1 MKLWRHYFVLITFL
15 LVGTGLSARV
25 LYLGVTE
32 RDFLQQEGDERS
44 VHKEVIPGRRGM
56 IYDRNGEPLA
66 VSTPVF
72 AVTTNPKLAK
82 FSDLELKQI
91 ADALGYSKQAVQ
103 KKIEANRDKGFI
115 YLKRR
120 LSWVKSNALKELKI
134 SHLKLQPEYQRYYP
148 AGEIAAHVVGITNI
162 DGSGIEGLESNFE
175 ASLRGHPGA
184 KTVLRDRKKN
194 SIRDLDYL
202 SSPKYGD
209 DLSLTIDLRLQ
220 FIAYR
225 ELKSA
230 VNSHQAASG
239 SLIML
244 DAKTG
249 EVLAMVNQPSFNPN
263 SRSRLQNNMRNR
275 AVVDVYEPGSTIK
288 PFTALAALESGRY
301 TPETMIDT
309 SPGYFW
315 IGKKLIEDP
324 VNRQSLSLGQ
334 SIQKSSQVA
343 FAKVALDLEQEAVF
357 DVLARAGL
365 GNYVGVELPGEAY
378 GKLSSSQLR
387 YRVER
392 ASLAYGYGLNVSLI
406 QLAQAYLTLAS
417 HGRRLPVSIVKND
430 AVRDVLKSSPRVF
443 DEQITKDVLAMM
455 EMVTAKEGTASNA
468 AVAGYRVAG
477 KTGTARMIGANGY
490 DDERHIAWFAG
501 VAPVSDPKVV
511 MIIVINEAKA
521 GRSGGGKVA
530 APVFARVAERSLR
543 VLGVSPDKVN
553 RELARTG
560 EKTNA
565 IPVGFGGADDA

>member
-1 MKLWRHYFVLITFL
+1 
-15 LVGTGLSARV
+15 
-25 LYLGVTE
+25 
-32 RDFLQQEGDERS
+32 
-44 VHKEVIPGRRGM
+44 
-56 IYDRNGEPLA
+56 
-66 VSTPVF
+66 
-72 AVTTNPKLAK
+72 VTTNPRLAK
-82 FSDLELKQI
+82 FKELELQQI
-91 ADALGYSKQAVQ
+91 ADALGLSKEAVR
-103 KKIEANRDKGFI
+103 KKVEDNKDKGFL

-120 LSWVKSNALKELKI
+120 LSWVKSNALKQLDI
-134 SHLKLQPEYQRYYP
+134 SHLTLEPEYRRYYP
-148 AGEIAAHVVGITNI
+148 AGEIASHVVGITDV
-162 DGSGIEGLESNFE
+162 DGKGIEGLESNFE
-175 ASLRGHPGA
+175 TSLRGHSGA

-202 SSPKYGD
+202 SSPRYGE
-209 DLSLTIDLRLQ
+209 DLNLTIDLRLQ

-249 EVLAMVNQPSFNPN
+249 EILAMVNQPSFNPN
-263 SRSRLQNNMRNR
+263 SGDKQQNTMRNR
-275 AVVDVYEPGSTIK
+275 AVVDAYEPGSTIK

-309 SPGYFW
+309 APGYFKV
-315 IGKKLIEDP
+315 GNKLIEDP
-324 VNRQSLSLGQ
+324 INRKSLSLGQ

-343 FAKVALDLEQEAVF
+343 FAKLALDLEQDAVF

-378 GKLSSSQLR
+378 GKLSSAQLK
-387 YRVER
+387 YPVVR
-392 ASLAYGYGLNVSLI
+392 ATLAYGYGLSVSPI

-417 HGRRLPVSIVKND
+417 HGMRLPISIVKS
-430 AVRDVLKSSPRVF
+430 DVPNTGERVF
-443 DEQITKDVLAMM
+443 EAQATKDVLTMM
-455 EMVTAKEGTASNA
+455 ELVTAREGTAANA
-468 AVAGYRVAG
+468 AVSGYRVAG

-543 VLGVSPDKVN
+543 LLGVGPDKVDVD
-553 RELARTG
+553 LARAPT
-560 EKTNA
+560 EVA
-565 IPVGFGGADDA
+565 APIGFGERG

>member
-1 MKLWRHYFVLITFL
+1 
-15 LVGTGLSARV
+15 V

-32 RDFLQQEGDERS
+32 REFLQQEGDERS
-44 VHKEVIPGRRGM
+44 VHKEVIPGMRGM

-72 AVTTNPKLAK
+72 AVTTNPRLAK
-82 FSDLELKQI
+82 FKELELQQI
-91 ADALGYSKQAVQ
+91 ADALGLSKEAVR
-103 KKIEANRDKGFI
+103 KKVEDNKDKGFL

-120 LSWVKSNALKELKI
+120 LSWVKSNALKQLDI
-134 SHLKLQPEYQRYYP
+134 SHLTLEPEYQRYYP
-148 AGEIAAHVVGITNI
+148 AGEIASHVVGITDV
-162 DGSGIEGLESNFE
+162 DGKGIEGLESNFE
-175 ASLRGHPGA
+175 TSLRGHSGA

-202 SSPKYGD
+202 SSPRYGE
-209 DLSLTIDLRLQ
+209 DLNLTIDLRLQ

-249 EVLAMVNQPSFNPN
+249 EILAMVNQPSFNPN
-263 SRSRLQNNMRNR
+263 SGDKQQNTMRNR
-275 AVVDVYEPGSTIK
+275 AVVDAYEPGSTIK

-309 SPGYFW
+309 APGYFKV
-315 IGKKLIEDP
+315 GNKLIEDP
-324 VNRQSLSLGQ
+324 INRKSLSLGQ

-343 FAKVALDLEQEAVF
+343 FAKLALDLEQDAVF
-357 DVLARAGL
+357 DVLARAGF

-378 GKLSSSQLR
+378 GKLSSAQLK
-387 YRVER
+387 YPVVR
-392 ASLAYGYGLNVSLI
+392 ATLAYGYGLSVSPI

-417 HGRRLPVSIVKND
+417 HGMRLPISIVKS
-430 AVRDVLKSSPRVF
+430 DVPNTGERVF
-443 DEQITKDVLAMM
+443 EAQATKDVLTMM
-455 EMVTAKEGTASNA
+455 ELVTAREGTAANA
-468 AVAGYRVAG
+468 AVSGYRVAG

-543 VLGVSPDKVN
+543 LLGVSPDKVDVD
-553 RELARTG
+553 LARAPT
-560 EKTNA
+560 EA
-565 IPVGFGGADDA
+565 AAPIGFGERG

>member
-1 MKLWRHYFVLITFL
+1 M
-15 LVGTGLSARV
+15 
-25 LYLGVTE
+25 
-32 RDFLQQEGDERS
+32 
-44 VHKEVIPGRRGM
+44 
-56 IYDRNGEPLA
+56 
-66 VSTPVF
+66 
-72 AVTTNPKLAK
+72 
-82 FSDLELKQI
+82 
-91 ADALGYSKQAVQ
+91 
-103 KKIEANRDKGFI
+103 
-115 YLKRR
+115 
-120 LSWVKSNALKELKI
+120 
-134 SHLKLQPEYQRYYP
+134 
-148 AGEIAAHVVGITNI
+148 VGITDV
-162 DGSGIEGLESNFE
+162 DGKGIEGLESNFE
-175 ASLRGHPGA
+175 TSLRGHSGA

-202 SSPKYGD
+202 SSPRYGE
-209 DLSLTIDLRLQ
+209 DLNLTIDLRLQ

-249 EVLAMVNQPSFNPN
+249 EILAMVNQPSFNPN
-263 SRSRLQNNMRNR
+263 SGNKQQNTMRNR
-275 AVVDVYEPGSTIK
+275 AVVDAYEPGSTIK

-309 SPGYFW
+309 APGYFKV
-315 IGKKLIEDP
+315 GNKLIEDP
-324 VNRQSLSLGQ
+324 INRKILSLGQ

-343 FAKVALDLEQEAVF
+343 FAKLALDLEQDAVF
-357 DVLARAGL
+357 DVLARAGF

-378 GKLSSSQLR
+378 GKLSSAQLK
-387 YRVER
+387 YPVVR
-392 ASLAYGYGLNVSLI
+392 ATLAYGYGLSVSPI

-417 HGRRLPVSIVKND
+417 HGVRLPISIVKS
-430 AVRDVLKSSPRVF
+430 DVPDTGERVF
-443 DEQITKDVLAMM
+443 EAQATKDVLTMM
-455 EMVTAKEGTASNA
+455 ELVTAREGTAANA
-468 AVAGYRVAG
+468 AVSGYRVAG

-543 VLGVSPDKVN
+543 LLGVSPEKVDVD
-553 RELARTG
+553 LARAPT
-560 EKTNA
+560 EA
-565 IPVGFGGADDA
+565 AAPIGFGERG

>member
-1 MKLWRHYFVLITFL
+1 MKPWRHYLVLCAFL
-15 LVGTGLSARV
+15 LVGVGLSVRV

-32 RDFLQQEGDERS
+32 REFLQQEGDERS
-44 VHKEVIPGRRGM
+44 VHKEVIPGMRGM

-72 AVTTNPKLAK
+72 AVTTNPRLAK
-82 FSDLELKQI
+82 FKELELQQI
-91 ADALGYSKQAVQ
+91 ADALGLSKEAVR
-103 KKIEANRDKGFI
+103 KKVEDNKDKGFL

-120 LSWVKSNALKELKI
+120 LSWVKSNALKQLDI
-134 SHLKLQPEYQRYYP
+134 SHLTLEPEYQRYYP
-148 AGEIAAHVVGITNI
+148 AGEIASHVVGITDV
-162 DGSGIEGLESNFE
+162 DGKGIEGLESNFE
-175 ASLRGHPGA
+175 TSLRGHSGA

-202 SSPKYGD
+202 SSPRYGE
-209 DLSLTIDLRLQ
+209 DLNLTIDLRLQ

-249 EVLAMVNQPSFNPN
+249 EILAMVNQPSFNPN
-263 SRSRLQNNMRNR
+263 SGNKQQNTMRNR
-275 AVVDVYEPGSTIK
+275 AVVDAYEPGSTIK

-309 SPGYFW
+309 APGYFKV
-315 IGKKLIEDP
+315 GNKLIEDP
-324 VNRQSLSLGQ
+324 INRKSLSLGQ

-343 FAKVALDLEQEAVF
+343 FAKLALDLEQDAVF
-357 DVLARAGL
+357 DVLARAGF

-378 GKLSSSQLR
+378 GKLSSAQLK
-387 YRVER
+387 YPVVR
-392 ASLAYGYGLNVSLI
+392 ATMAYGYGLSVSPI

-417 HGRRLPVSIVKND
+417 HGVRLPISIVKS
-430 AVRDVLKSSPRVF
+430 DVPDTGERVF
-443 DEQITKDVLAMM
+443 EAQATKDVLTMM
-455 EMVTAKEGTASNA
+455 ELVTAREGTAAIA

-543 VLGVSPDKVN
+543 LLGVSPDRVDVD
-553 RELARTG
+553 LARAST
-560 EKTNA
+560 EA
-565 IPVGFGGADDA
+565 VAPIGFGGRG

>member
-1 MKLWRHYFVLITFL
+1 MKPWRHYLVLCAFL
-15 LVGTGLSARV
+15 LVGVGLSVRV

-32 RDFLQQEGDERS
+32 REFLQQEGDERS
-44 VHKEVIPGRRGM
+44 VHKEVIPGMRGM

-72 AVTTNPKLAK
+72 AVTTNPRLAK
-82 FSDLELKQI
+82 FKELELQQI
-91 ADALGYSKQAVQ
+91 ADALGLSKEAVR
-103 KKIEANRDKGFI
+103 KKVEDNKDKGFL

-120 LSWVKSNALKELKI
+120 LSWVKSNALKQLDI
-134 SHLKLQPEYQRYYP
+134 SHLTLEPEYQRYYP
-148 AGEIAAHVVGITNI
+148 AGEIASHVVGITDV
-162 DGSGIEGLESNFE
+162 DGKGIEGLESNFE
-175 ASLRGHPGA
+175 TSLRGHSGA

-202 SSPKYGD
+202 SSPRYGE
-209 DLSLTIDLRLQ
+209 DLNLTIDLRLQ

-249 EVLAMVNQPSFNPN
+249 EILAMVNQPSFNPN
-263 SRSRLQNNMRNR
+263 SGDKQQNTMRNR
-275 AVVDVYEPGSTIK
+275 AVVDAYEPGSTIK

-309 SPGYFW
+309 APGYFKV
-315 IGKKLIEDP
+315 GNKLIEDP
-324 VNRQSLSLGQ
+324 INRKSLSLGQ

-343 FAKVALDLEQEAVF
+343 FAKLALDLEQDAVF
-357 DVLARAGL
+357 DVLARAGF

-378 GKLSSSQLR
+378 GKLSSAQLK
-387 YRVER
+387 YPVVR
-392 ASLAYGYGLNVSLI
+392 ATLAYGYGLSVSPI

-417 HGRRLPVSIVKND
+417 HGMRLPISIVKS
-430 AVRDVLKSSPRVF
+430 DVPNTGERVF
-443 DEQITKDVLAMM
+443 EAQATKDVLTMM
-455 EMVTAKEGTASNA
+455 ELVTAREGTAANA
-468 AVAGYRVAG
+468 AVSGYRVAG

-530 APVFARVAERSLR
+530 APVFARVAERTLR
-543 VLGVSPDKVN
+543 LLGVGPDKVDVD
-553 RELARTG
+553 LARAPT
-560 EKTNA
+560 EA
-565 IPVGFGGADDA
+565 AAPIGFGERG

>member
-1 MKLWRHYFVLITFL
+1 
-15 LVGTGLSARV
+15 V

-32 RDFLQQEGDERS
+32 REFLQQEGDERS
-44 VHKEVIPGRRGM
+44 VHKEVIPGMRGM

-72 AVTTNPKLAK
+72 AVTTNPRLAK
-82 FSDLELKQI
+82 FKELELQQI
-91 ADALGYSKQAVQ
+91 ADALGLSKEAVR
-103 KKIEANRDKGFI
+103 KKVEDNKDKGFL

-120 LSWVKSNALKELKI
+120 LSWVKSNALKQLDI
-134 SHLKLQPEYQRYYP
+134 SHLTLEPEYQRYYP
-148 AGEIAAHVVGITNI
+148 AGEIASHVVGITDV
-162 DGSGIEGLESNFE
+162 DGKGIEGLESNFE
-175 ASLRGHPGA
+175 TSLRGHSGA

-202 SSPKYGD
+202 SSPRYGE
-209 DLSLTIDLRLQ
+209 DLNLTIDLRLQ

-249 EVLAMVNQPSFNPN
+249 EILAMVNQPSFNPN
-263 SRSRLQNNMRNR
+263 SGNKQQNTMRNR
-275 AVVDVYEPGSTIK
+275 AVVDAYEPGSTIK

-309 SPGYFW
+309 APGYFKV
-315 IGKKLIEDP
+315 GNKLIEDP
-324 VNRQSLSLGQ
+324 INRKSLSLGQ

-343 FAKVALDLEQEAVF
+343 FAKLALDLEQDAVF
-357 DVLARAGL
+357 DVLARAGF

-378 GKLSSSQLR
+378 GKLSSAQLK
-387 YRVER
+387 YPVVR
-392 ASLAYGYGLNVSLI
+392 ATLAYGYGLSVSPI

-417 HGRRLPVSIVKND
+417 HGVRLPISIVKS
-430 AVRDVLKSSPRVF
+430 DVPDTGERVF
-443 DEQITKDVLAMM
+443 EAQATKDVLTMM
-455 EMVTAKEGTASNA
+455 ELVTAREGTAANA

-543 VLGVSPDKVN
+543 LLGVSPDRVDVD
-553 RELARTG
+553 LARAST
-560 EKTNA
+560 EA
-565 IPVGFGGADDA
+565 VAPIGFGGRG

>member
-1 MKLWRHYFVLITFL
+1 MKPWRHYLVLCAFL
-15 LVGTGLSARV
+15 LVGVGLSVRV

-32 RDFLQQEGDERS
+32 REFLQQEGDERS
-44 VHKEVIPGRRGM
+44 VHKEVIPGMRGM

-72 AVTTNPKLAK
+72 AVTTNPRLAK
-82 FSDLELKQI
+82 FKELELQQI
-91 ADALGYSKQAVQ
+91 ADALGLSKEAVR
-103 KKIEANRDKGFI
+103 KKVEDNKDKGFL

-120 LSWVKSNALKELKI
+120 LSWVKSNALKQLDI
-134 SHLKLQPEYQRYYP
+134 SHLTLEPEYQRYYP
-148 AGEIAAHVVGITNI
+148 AGEIASHVVGITDV
-162 DGSGIEGLESNFE
+162 DGKGIEGLESNFE
-175 ASLRGHPGA
+175 TSLRGHSGA

-202 SSPKYGD
+202 SSPRYGE
-209 DLSLTIDLRLQ
+209 DLNLTIDLRLQ

-249 EVLAMVNQPSFNPN
+249 EILAMVNQPSFNPN
-263 SRSRLQNNMRNR
+263 SGNKQQNTMRNR
-275 AVVDVYEPGSTIK
+275 AVVDAYEPGSTIK

-309 SPGYFW
+309 APGYFKV
-315 IGKKLIEDP
+315 GNKLIEDP
-324 VNRQSLSLGQ
+324 INRKSLSLGQ

-343 FAKVALDLEQEAVF
+343 FAKLALDLEQDAVF
-357 DVLARAGL
+357 DVLARAGF

-378 GKLSSSQLR
+378 GKLSSAQLK
-387 YRVER
+387 YPVVR
-392 ASLAYGYGLNVSLI
+392 ATLAYGYGLSVSPI

-417 HGRRLPVSIVKND
+417 HGVRLPISIVKS
-430 AVRDVLKSSPRVF
+430 DVPDTGERVF
-443 DEQITKDVLAMM
+443 EAQATKDVLTMM
-455 EMVTAKEGTASNA
+455 ELVTAREGTAANA

-543 VLGVSPDKVN
+543 LLGVSPDRVDVD
-553 RELARTG
+553 LARAST
-560 EKTNA
+560 EA
-565 IPVGFGGADDA
+565 VAPIGFGGRG

>member
-1 MKLWRHYFVLITFL
+1 MKAWRHYVVLVAFL
-15 LVGTGLSARV
+15 LAGVGLSVRV

-44 VHKEVIPGRRGM
+44 VHEEVIPGMRGM

-72 AVTTNPKLAK
+72 AVSTNPKLAK
-82 FSDLELKQI
+82 FKDSELQQI
-91 ADALGYSKQAVQ
+91 ADALGYTKDAVR
-103 KKIEANRDKGFI
+103 KRVENNREKGFL

-134 SHLKLQPEYQRYYP
+134 SHLKLEPEYQRYYP
-148 AGEIAAHVVGITNI
+148 AGEIAAHIVGITDI

-175 ASLRGHPGA
+175 ASLRGHSGA

-202 SSPKYGD
+202 SSPKYGQ
-209 DLSLTIDLRLQ
+209 DLNLTIDLRLQ

-263 SRSRLQNNMRNR
+263 SRGRLQNKMRNR

-288 PFTALAALESGRY
+288 PFTALAALETGRY
-301 TPETMIDT
+301 TPETIIDT
-309 SPGYFW
+309 APGYFW
-315 IGKKLIEDP
+315 IGNKLIEDP
-324 VNRQSLSLGQ
+324 INRKNLSLGQ

-343 FAKVALDLEQEAVF
+343 FAKLALDLEQDAVF
-357 DVLARAGL
+357 DVLVRAGL
-365 GNYVGVELPGEAY
+365 GTYVGVELPGEAY
-378 GKLSSSQLR
+378 GKLSSAQLR
-387 YRVER
+387 YPVER
-392 ASLAYGYGLNVSLI
+392 ATLAYGYGLNVSPI

-417 HGRRLPVSIVKND
+417 HGLRLPVTIVKS
-430 AVRDVLKSSPRVF
+430 AAAKVGERVF
-443 DEQITKDVLAMM
+443 EEQATKDVLAMM
-455 EMVTAKEGTASNA
+455 ETVTAPEGTAYQA

-543 VLGVSPDKVN
+543 LLGVSPDKVASA
-553 RELARTG
+553 LSGTAVSSAKVSVVPT
-560 EKTNA
+560 
-565 IPVGFGGADDA
+565 GFGGRG

>member
-1 MKLWRHYFVLITFL
+1 MKAWRHYVVLVAFL
-15 LVGTGLSARV
+15 LLGVGLSVRV

-44 VHKEVIPGRRGM
+44 VHEEVIPGMRGM

-72 AVTTNPKLAK
+72 AVSTNPRLAK
-82 FSDLELKQI
+82 FKDSELQQI
-91 ADALGYSKQAVQ
+91 ADALGYTKDAVR
-103 KKIEANRDKGFI
+103 KRVENNREKGFL

-120 LSWVKSNALKELKI
+120 LSWAKSNALKELKI
-134 SHLKLQPEYQRYYP
+134 SHLKLEPEYQRYYP
-148 AGEIAAHVVGITNI
+148 AGEIAAHIVGITDI

-175 ASLRGHPGA
+175 ASLRGHSGA

-202 SSPKYGD
+202 SSPKYGE
-209 DLSLTIDLRLQ
+209 DLNLTIDLRLQ

-263 SRSRLQNNMRNR
+263 SRGRLQNKMRNR

-288 PFTALAALESGRY
+288 PFTALAALETGRY

-309 SPGYFW
+309 APGYFW
-315 IGKKLIEDP
+315 IGNKLIEDP
-324 VNRQSLSLGQ
+324 INRKSLSLGQ

-343 FAKVALDLEQEAVF
+343 FAKLALDLEQDAVF
-357 DVLARAGL
+357 DVLVRAGL
-365 GNYVGVELPGEAY
+365 GTYVGVELPGEAY
-378 GKLSSSQLR
+378 GKLSSAQLR
-387 YRVER
+387 YPVER
-392 ASLAYGYGLNVSLI
+392 ATLAYGYGLNVSPI

-417 HGRRLPVSIVKND
+417 HGLRLPVSIVKS
-430 AVRDVLKSSPRVF
+430 AAAKVGERVF
-443 DEQITKDVLAMM
+443 EEQATKDVLAMM
-455 EMVTAKEGTASNA
+455 ETVTAPEGTAYQA
-468 AVAGYRVAG
+468 AVTGYRVAG

-543 VLGVSPDKVN
+543 LLGVSPDKVAST
-553 RELARTG
+553 LSGTAVSSAKVSVVPT
-560 EKTNA
+560 
-565 IPVGFGGADDA
+565 GFGGRG

>member
-1 MKLWRHYFVLITFL
+1 M
-15 LVGTGLSARV
+15 
-25 LYLGVTE
+25 
-32 RDFLQQEGDERS
+32 
-44 VHKEVIPGRRGM
+44 
-56 IYDRNGEPLA
+56 
-66 VSTPVF
+66 
-72 AVTTNPKLAK
+72 
-82 FSDLELKQI
+82 
-91 ADALGYSKQAVQ
+91 
-103 KKIEANRDKGFI
+103 
-115 YLKRR
+115 
-120 LSWVKSNALKELKI
+120 
-134 SHLKLQPEYQRYYP
+134 
-148 AGEIAAHVVGITNI
+148 
-162 DGSGIEGLESNFE
+162 
-175 ASLRGHPGA
+175 
-184 KTVLRDRKKN
+184 RDRKKN

-392 ASLAYGYGLNVSLI
+392 ASLAYGYGLNVSPI

-455 EMVTAKEGTASNA
+455 EMVTAKEGTAANA

-477 KTGTARMIGANGY
+477 KTGTARMSGANGY

>member
-1 MKLWRHYFVLITFL
+1 
-15 LVGTGLSARV
+15 V

-32 RDFLQQEGDERS
+32 REFLQQEGDERS
-44 VHKEVIPGRRGM
+44 VHKEVIPGMRGM

-72 AVTTNPKLAK
+72 AVTTNPRLAK
-82 FSDLELKQI
+82 FKELELQQI
-91 ADALGYSKQAVQ
+91 ADALGLSKEAVR
-103 KKIEANRDKGFI
+103 KKVEDNKDKGFL

-120 LSWVKSNALKELKI
+120 LSWVKSNALKQLDI
-134 SHLKLQPEYQRYYP
+134 SHLTLEPEYRRYYP
-148 AGEIAAHVVGITNI
+148 AGEIASHVVGITDV
-162 DGSGIEGLESNFE
+162 DGKGIEGLESNFE
-175 ASLRGHPGA
+175 TSLRGHSGA

-202 SSPKYGD
+202 SSPRYGE
-209 DLSLTIDLRLQ
+209 DLNLTIDLRLQ

-249 EVLAMVNQPSFNPN
+249 EILAMVNQPSFNPN
-263 SRSRLQNNMRNR
+263 SGDKQQNTMRNR
-275 AVVDVYEPGSTIK
+275 AVVDAYEPGSTIK

-309 SPGYFW
+309 APGYFKV
-315 IGKKLIEDP
+315 GNKLIEDP
-324 VNRQSLSLGQ
+324 INRKSLSLGQ

-343 FAKVALDLEQEAVF
+343 FAKLALDLEQDAVF

-378 GKLSSSQLR
+378 GKLSSAQLK
-387 YRVER
+387 YPVVR
-392 ASLAYGYGLNVSLI
+392 ATLAYGYGLSVSPI

-417 HGRRLPVSIVKND
+417 HGMRLPISIVKS
-430 AVRDVLKSSPRVF
+430 DVPNTGERVF
-443 DEQITKDVLAMM
+443 EAQATKDVLTMM
-455 EMVTAKEGTASNA
+455 ELVTAREGTAANA
-468 AVAGYRVAG
+468 AVSGYRVAG

-543 VLGVSPDKVN
+543 LLGVGPDKVDVD
-553 RELARTG
+553 LARAPT
-560 EKTNA
+560 EVA
-565 IPVGFGGADDA
+565 APIGFGERG

>member
-1 MKLWRHYFVLITFL
+1 MKPWRHYLVLCAFL
-15 LVGTGLSARV
+15 LVGVGLSARV

-32 RDFLQQEGDERS
+32 REFLQQEGDERS
-44 VHKEVIPGRRGM
+44 VHKEVIPGMRGM

-72 AVTTNPKLAK
+72 AVTTNPRLAK
-82 FSDLELKQI
+82 FKELELQQI
-91 ADALGYSKQAVQ
+91 ADALGLSKEAVR
-103 KKIEANRDKGFI
+103 KKVEDNKDKGFL

-120 LSWVKSNALKELKI
+120 LSWVKSNALKQLDI
-134 SHLKLQPEYQRYYP
+134 SHLTLEPEYQRYYP
-148 AGEIAAHVVGITNI
+148 AGEIASHVVGITDV
-162 DGSGIEGLESNFE
+162 DGKGIEGLESNFE
-175 ASLRGHPGA
+175 TSLRGHSGA

-202 SSPKYGD
+202 SSPRYGE
-209 DLSLTIDLRLQ
+209 DLNLTIDLRLQ

-249 EVLAMVNQPSFNPN
+249 EILAMVNQPSFNPN
-263 SRSRLQNNMRNR
+263 SGDKQQNTMRNR
-275 AVVDVYEPGSTIK
+275 AVVDAYEPGSTIK

-309 SPGYFW
+309 APGYFKV
-315 IGKKLIEDP
+315 GNKLIEDP
-324 VNRQSLSLGQ
+324 INRKSLSLGQ

-343 FAKVALDLEQEAVF
+343 FAKLALDLEQDAVF
-357 DVLARAGL
+357 DVLARAGF

-378 GKLSSSQLR
+378 GKLSSAQLK
-387 YRVER
+387 YPVVR
-392 ASLAYGYGLNVSLI
+392 ATLAYGYGLSVSPI

-417 HGRRLPVSIVKND
+417 HGMRLPISIVKS
-430 AVRDVLKSSPRVF
+430 DVPNTGERVF
-443 DEQITKDVLAMM
+443 EAQATKDVLTMM
-455 EMVTAKEGTASNA
+455 ELVTAREGTAANA
-468 AVAGYRVAG
+468 AVSGYRVAG

-543 VLGVSPDKVN
+543 LLGVSPEKVDVD
-553 RELARTG
+553 LARAPT
-560 EKTNA
+560 EA
-565 IPVGFGGADDA
+565 AAPIGFGERG

>member
-1 MKLWRHYFVLITFL
+1 MKPWRHYLVLCAFL
-15 LVGTGLSARV
+15 LVGVGLSVRV

-32 RDFLQQEGDERS
+32 REFLQQEGDERS
-44 VHKEVIPGRRGM
+44 VHKEVIPGMRGM

-72 AVTTNPKLAK
+72 AVTTNPRLAK
-82 FSDLELKQI
+82 FKELELQQI
-91 ADALGYSKQAVQ
+91 ADALGLSKEAVR
-103 KKIEANRDKGFI
+103 KKVEDNKDKGFL

-120 LSWVKSNALKELKI
+120 LSWVKSNALKQLDI
-134 SHLKLQPEYQRYYP
+134 SHLTLEPEYRRYYP
-148 AGEIAAHVVGITNI
+148 AGEIASHVVGITDV
-162 DGSGIEGLESNFE
+162 DGKGIEGLESNFE
-175 ASLRGHPGA
+175 TSLRGHSGA

-202 SSPKYGD
+202 SSPRYGE
-209 DLSLTIDLRLQ
+209 DLNLTIDLRLQ

-249 EVLAMVNQPSFNPN
+249 EILAMVNQPSFNPN
-263 SRSRLQNNMRNR
+263 SGDKQQNTMRNR
-275 AVVDVYEPGSTIK
+275 AVVDAYEPGSTIK

-309 SPGYFW
+309 APGYFKV
-315 IGKKLIEDP
+315 GNKLIEDP
-324 VNRQSLSLGQ
+324 INRKSLSLGQ

-343 FAKVALDLEQEAVF
+343 FAKLALDLEQDAVF

-378 GKLSSSQLR
+378 GKLSSAQLK
-387 YRVER
+387 YPVVR
-392 ASLAYGYGLNVSLI
+392 ATLAYGYGLSVSPI

-417 HGRRLPVSIVKND
+417 HGMRLPISIVKS
-430 AVRDVLKSSPRVF
+430 DVPNTGERVF
-443 DEQITKDVLAMM
+443 EAQATKDVLTMM
-455 EMVTAKEGTASNA
+455 ELVTAREGTAANA
-468 AVAGYRVAG
+468 AVSGYRVAG

-543 VLGVSPDKVN
+543 LLGVGPDKVDVD
-553 RELARTG
+553 LARAPT
-560 EKTNA
+560 EVA
-565 IPVGFGGADDA
+565 ASIGFGERG

>member
-1 MKLWRHYFVLITFL
+1 MLCAFL
-15 LVGTGLSARV
+15 LVGVGLSVRV

-32 RDFLQQEGDERS
+32 REFLQQEGDERS
-44 VHKEVIPGRRGM
+44 VHKEVIPGMRGM

-72 AVTTNPKLAK
+72 AVTTNPRLAK
-82 FSDLELKQI
+82 FKELELQQI
-91 ADALGYSKQAVQ
+91 ADALGLSKEAVR
-103 KKIEANRDKGFI
+103 KKVEDNKDKGFL

-120 LSWVKSNALKELKI
+120 LSWVKSNALKQLDI
-134 SHLKLQPEYQRYYP
+134 SHLTLEPEYQRYYP
-148 AGEIAAHVVGITNI
+148 AGEIASHVVGITDV
-162 DGSGIEGLESNFE
+162 DGKGIEGLESNFE
-175 ASLRGHPGA
+175 TSLRGHSGA

-202 SSPKYGD
+202 SSPRYGE
-209 DLSLTIDLRLQ
+209 DLNLTIDLRLQ

-249 EVLAMVNQPSFNPN
+249 EILAMVNQPSFNPN
-263 SRSRLQNNMRNR
+263 SGDKQQNTMRNR
-275 AVVDVYEPGSTIK
+275 AVVDAYEPGSTIK

-309 SPGYFW
+309 APGYFKV
-315 IGKKLIEDP
+315 GNKLIEDP
-324 VNRQSLSLGQ
+324 INRKSLSLGQ

-343 FAKVALDLEQEAVF
+343 FAKLALDLEQDAVF
-357 DVLARAGL
+357 DVLARAGF

-378 GKLSSSQLR
+378 GKLSSAQLK
-387 YRVER
+387 YPVVR
-392 ASLAYGYGLNVSLI
+392 ATLAYGYGLSVSPI

-417 HGRRLPVSIVKND
+417 HGMRLPISIVKS
-430 AVRDVLKSSPRVF
+430 DVPNTGERVF
-443 DEQITKDVLAMM
+443 EAQATKDVLTMM
-455 EMVTAKEGTASNA
+455 ELVTAREGTAANA
-468 AVAGYRVAG
+468 AVSGYRVAG

-543 VLGVSPDKVN
+543 LLGVSPEKVDVD
-553 RELARTG
+553 LARAPT
-560 EKTNA
+560 EA
-565 IPVGFGGADDA
+565 AAPIGFGERG

>member
-1 MKLWRHYFVLITFL
+1 MKPWRHYLVLCAFL
-15 LVGTGLSARV
+15 LVGVGLSVRV

-32 RDFLQQEGDERS
+32 REFLQQEGDERS
-44 VHKEVIPGRRGM
+44 VHKEVIPGMRGM

-72 AVTTNPKLAK
+72 AVTTNPRLAK
-82 FSDLELKQI
+82 FKELELQQI
-91 ADALGYSKQAVQ
+91 ADALGLSKEAVR
-103 KKIEANRDKGFI
+103 KKVEDNKDKGFL

-120 LSWVKSNALKELKI
+120 LSWVKSNALKQLDI
-134 SHLKLQPEYQRYYP
+134 SHLTLEPEYQRYYP
-148 AGEIAAHVVGITNI
+148 AGEIASHVVGITDV
-162 DGSGIEGLESNFE
+162 DGKGIEGLESNFE
-175 ASLRGHPGA
+175 TSLRGHSGA

-202 SSPKYGD
+202 SSPRYGE
-209 DLSLTIDLRLQ
+209 DLNLTIDLRLQ

-249 EVLAMVNQPSFNPN
+249 EILAMVNQPSFNPN
-263 SRSRLQNNMRNR
+263 SGDKQQNTMRNR
-275 AVVDVYEPGSTIK
+275 AVVDAYEPGSTIK

-309 SPGYFW
+309 APGYFKV
-315 IGKKLIEDP
+315 GNKLIEDP
-324 VNRQSLSLGQ
+324 INRKSLSLGQ

-343 FAKVALDLEQEAVF
+343 FAKLALDLEQDAVF

-378 GKLSSSQLR
+378 GKLSSAQLK
-387 YRVER
+387 YPVVR
-392 ASLAYGYGLNVSLI
+392 ATLAYGYGLSVSPI

-417 HGRRLPVSIVKND
+417 HGMRLPISIVKS
-430 AVRDVLKSSPRVF
+430 DVPNTGERVF
-443 DEQITKDVLAMM
+443 EAQATKDVLTMM
-455 EMVTAKEGTASNA
+455 ELVTAREGTAANA
-468 AVAGYRVAG
+468 AVSGYRVAG

-543 VLGVSPDKVN
+543 LLGVGPDKVDVD
-553 RELARTG
+553 LARAPT
-560 EKTNA
+560 EVA
-565 IPVGFGGADDA
+565 APIGFGERG

>member
-1 MKLWRHYFVLITFL
+1 MKPWRHYLVLCAFL
-15 LVGTGLSARV
+15 LVGVGLSVRV

-32 RDFLQQEGDERS
+32 REFLQQEGDERS
-44 VHKEVIPGRRGM
+44 VHKEVIPGMRGM

-72 AVTTNPKLAK
+72 AVTTNPRLAK
-82 FSDLELKQI
+82 FKELELQQI
-91 ADALGYSKQAVQ
+91 ADALGLSKEAVR
-103 KKIEANRDKGFI
+103 KKVEDNKDKGFL

-120 LSWVKSNALKELKI
+120 LSWVKSNALKQLDI
-134 SHLKLQPEYQRYYP
+134 SHLTLEPEYRRYYP
-148 AGEIAAHVVGITNI
+148 AGEIASHVVGITDV
-162 DGSGIEGLESNFE
+162 DGKGIEGLESNFE
-175 ASLRGHPGA
+175 TSLRGHSGA

-202 SSPKYGD
+202 SSPRYGE
-209 DLSLTIDLRLQ
+209 DLNLTIDLRLQ

-249 EVLAMVNQPSFNPN
+249 EILAMVNQPSFNPN
-263 SRSRLQNNMRNR
+263 SGDKQQNTMRNR
-275 AVVDVYEPGSTIK
+275 AVVDAYEPGSTIK

-309 SPGYFW
+309 APGYFKV
-315 IGKKLIEDP
+315 GNKLIEDP
-324 VNRQSLSLGQ
+324 INRKSLSLGQ

-343 FAKVALDLEQEAVF
+343 FAKLALDLEQDAVF

-378 GKLSSSQLR
+378 GKLSSAQLK
-387 YRVER
+387 YPVVR
-392 ASLAYGYGLNVSLI
+392 ATLAYGYGLSVSPI

-417 HGRRLPVSIVKND
+417 HGMRLPISIVKS
-430 AVRDVLKSSPRVF
+430 DVPNTGERVF
-443 DEQITKDVLAMM
+443 EAQATKDVLTMM
-455 EMVTAKEGTASNA
+455 ELVTAREGTAANA
-468 AVAGYRVAG
+468 AVSGYRVAG
-477 KTGTARMIGANGY
+477 KTGTARIIGANGY

-543 VLGVSPDKVN
+543 LLGVGPDKVDVD
-553 RELARTG
+553 LARAPT
-560 EKTNA
+560 EVA
-565 IPVGFGGADDA
+565 APIGFGERG

>member
-1 MKLWRHYFVLITFL
+1 LKPWRHYLVLCAFL
-15 LVGTGLSARV
+15 LVGVGLSVRV

-32 RDFLQQEGDERS
+32 REFLQQEGDERS
-44 VHKEVIPGRRGM
+44 VHKEVIPGMRGM

-72 AVTTNPKLAK
+72 AVTTNPRLAK
-82 FSDLELKQI
+82 FKELELQQI
-91 ADALGYSKQAVQ
+91 ADALGLSKEAVR
-103 KKIEANRDKGFI
+103 KKVEDNKDKGFL

-120 LSWVKSNALKELKI
+120 LSWVKSNALKQLDI
-134 SHLKLQPEYQRYYP
+134 SHLTLEPEYQRYYP
-148 AGEIAAHVVGITNI
+148 AGEIASHVVGITDV
-162 DGSGIEGLESNFE
+162 DGKGIEGLESNFE
-175 ASLRGHPGA
+175 TSLRGHSGA

-202 SSPKYGD
+202 SSPRYGE
-209 DLSLTIDLRLQ
+209 DLNLTIDLRLQ

-249 EVLAMVNQPSFNPN
+249 EILAMVNQPSFNPN
-263 SRSRLQNNMRNR
+263 SGDKQQNTMRNR
-275 AVVDVYEPGSTIK
+275 AVVDAYEPGSTIK

-309 SPGYFW
+309 APGYFKV
-315 IGKKLIEDP
+315 GNKLIEDP
-324 VNRQSLSLGQ
+324 INRKSLSLGQ

-343 FAKVALDLEQEAVF
+343 FAKLALDLEQDAVF
-357 DVLARAGL
+357 DVLARAGF

-378 GKLSSSQLR
+378 GKLSSAQLK
-387 YRVER
+387 YPVVR
-392 ASLAYGYGLNVSLI
+392 ATLAYGYGLSVSPI

-417 HGRRLPVSIVKND
+417 HGMRLPISIVKS
-430 AVRDVLKSSPRVF
+430 DVPNTGERVF
-443 DEQITKDVLAMM
+443 EAQATKDVLTMM
-455 EMVTAKEGTASNA
+455 ELVTAREGTAANA
-468 AVAGYRVAG
+468 AVSGYRVAG

-543 VLGVSPDKVN
+543 LLGVSPEKVDVD
-553 RELARTG
+553 LARAPT
-560 EKTNA
+560 EA
-565 IPVGFGGADDA
+565 AAPIGFGERG

>member
-1 MKLWRHYFVLITFL
+1 MKPWRHYLVLCAFL
-15 LVGTGLSARV
+15 LVGVGLSVRV

-32 RDFLQQEGDERS
+32 REFLQQEGDERS
-44 VHKEVIPGRRGM
+44 VHKEVIPGMRGM

-72 AVTTNPKLAK
+72 AVTTNPRLAK
-82 FSDLELKQI
+82 FKELELQQI
-91 ADALGYSKQAVQ
+91 ADALGLSKEAVR
-103 KKIEANRDKGFI
+103 KKVEDNKDKGFL

-120 LSWVKSNALKELKI
+120 LSWVKSNALKQLDI
-134 SHLKLQPEYQRYYP
+134 SHLTLEPEYQRYYP
-148 AGEIAAHVVGITNI
+148 AGEIASHVVGITDI
-162 DGSGIEGLESNFE
+162 DGKGIEGLESNFE
-175 ASLRGHPGA
+175 TSLRGHSGA

-202 SSPKYGD
+202 SSPRYGE
-209 DLSLTIDLRLQ
+209 DLNLTIDLRLQ

-249 EVLAMVNQPSFNPN
+249 EILAMVNQPSFNPN
-263 SRSRLQNNMRNR
+263 SGDKQQNTMRNR
-275 AVVDVYEPGSTIK
+275 AVVDAYEPGSTIK

-309 SPGYFW
+309 APGYFKV
-315 IGKKLIEDP
+315 GNKLIEDP
-324 VNRQSLSLGQ
+324 INRKSLSLGQ

-343 FAKVALDLEQEAVF
+343 FAKLALDLEQDAVF
-357 DVLARAGL
+357 DVLARAGF

-378 GKLSSSQLR
+378 GKLSSAQLK
-387 YRVER
+387 YPVVR
-392 ASLAYGYGLNVSLI
+392 ATLAYGYGLSVSPI

-417 HGRRLPVSIVKND
+417 HGMRLPISIVKS
-430 AVRDVLKSSPRVF
+430 DVPNTGERVF
-443 DEQITKDVLAMM
+443 EAQATKDVLTMM
-455 EMVTAKEGTASNA
+455 ELVTAREGTAANA
-468 AVAGYRVAG
+468 AVSGYRVAG

-543 VLGVSPDKVN
+543 LLGVSPEKVDVD
-553 RELARTG
+553 LARAPT
-560 EKTNA
+560 EA
-565 IPVGFGGADDA
+565 AAPIGFGERG

>member
-1 MKLWRHYFVLITFL
+1 MKAWRHYVVLVAFL
-15 LVGTGLSARV
+15 LLGVGLSVRV

-44 VHKEVIPGRRGM
+44 VHEEVIPGMRGM

-72 AVTTNPKLAK
+72 AVSTNPRLAK
-82 FSDLELKQI
+82 FKDSELQQI
-91 ADALGYSKQAVQ
+91 ADALGYTKDAVR
-103 KKIEANRDKGFI
+103 KRVENNREKGFL

-120 LSWVKSNALKELKI
+120 LSWAKSNALKELKI
-134 SHLKLQPEYQRYYP
+134 SHLKLEPEYQRYYP
-148 AGEIAAHVVGITNI
+148 AGEIAAHIVGITDI

-175 ASLRGHPGA
+175 ASLRGHSGA

-202 SSPKYGD
+202 SSPKYGE
-209 DLSLTIDLRLQ
+209 DLNLTIDLRLQ

-263 SRSRLQNNMRNR
+263 SRGRLQNKMRNR

-288 PFTALAALESGRY
+288 PFTALAALETGRY

-309 SPGYFW
+309 APGYFW
-315 IGKKLIEDP
+315 IGNKLIEDP
-324 VNRQSLSLGQ
+324 INRKSLSLGQ

-343 FAKVALDLEQEAVF
+343 FAKLALDLEQDAVF
-357 DVLARAGL
+357 DVLVRAGL
-365 GNYVGVELPGEAY
+365 GTYVGVELPGEAY
-378 GKLSSSQLR
+378 GKLSSAQLR
-387 YRVER
+387 YPVER
-392 ASLAYGYGLNVSLI
+392 ATLAYGYGLNVSPI

-417 HGRRLPVSIVKND
+417 HGLRLPVSIVKS
-430 AVRDVLKSSPRVF
+430 AAAKVGERVF
-443 DEQITKDVLAMM
+443 EEQATKDVLAMM
-455 EMVTAKEGTASNA
+455 ETVTAPEGTAYQA
-468 AVAGYRVAG
+468 AVTGYRVAG

-543 VLGVSPDKVN
+543 LLGVSPDKVASA
-553 RELARTG
+553 LSGTAVSSAKVSVVPT
-560 EKTNA
+560 
-565 IPVGFGGADDA
+565 GFGGRG

>member
-1 MKLWRHYFVLITFL
+1 MKPWRHYLVLCAFL
-15 LVGTGLSARV
+15 LVGVGLSVRV

-32 RDFLQQEGDERS
+32 REFLQQEGDERS
-44 VHKEVIPGRRGM
+44 VHKEVIPGMRGM

-72 AVTTNPKLAK
+72 AVTTNPRLAK
-82 FSDLELKQI
+82 FKELELQQI
-91 ADALGYSKQAVQ
+91 ADALGLSKEAVR
-103 KKIEANRDKGFI
+103 KKVEDNKDKGFL

-120 LSWVKSNALKELKI
+120 LSWVKSNALKQLDI
-134 SHLKLQPEYQRYYP
+134 SHLTLEPEYQRYYP
-148 AGEIAAHVVGITNI
+148 AGEIASHVVGITDL
-162 DGSGIEGLESNFE
+162 DGKGIEGLESNFE
-175 ASLRGHPGA
+175 TSLRGHAGA

-202 SSPKYGD
+202 SSPRYGE
-209 DLSLTIDLRLQ
+209 DLNLTIDLRLQ

-225 ELKSA
+225 ELKAA
-230 VNSHQAASG
+230 VNSHQAVSG

-249 EVLAMVNQPSFNPN
+249 EILAMVNQPSFNPN
-263 SRSRLQNNMRNR
+263 SGDKQQNTMRNR
-275 AVVDVYEPGSTIK
+275 AVVDAYEPGSTIK

-301 TPETMIDT
+301 TPETIIDT
-309 SPGYFW
+309 APGYFKV
-315 IGKKLIEDP
+315 GNKLIEDP
-324 VNRQSLSLGQ
+324 INRKSLSLGQ

-343 FAKVALDLEQEAVF
+343 FAKLALDLEQDAIF

-378 GKLSSSQLR
+378 GKLSSAQLK
-387 YRVER
+387 YPVVR
-392 ASLAYGYGLNVSLI
+392 ATLAYGYGLSVSPI
-406 QLAQAYLTLAS
+406 QLAQAYLTIAS
-417 HGRRLPVSIVKND
+417 HGLRLPISIVKS
-430 AVRDVLKSSPRVF
+430 DVPDTGERVF
-443 DEQITKDVLAMM
+443 EVQATKDVLTMM
-455 EMVTAKEGTASNA
+455 ELVTAREGTAAKA
-468 AVAGYRVAG
+468 AVSGYRVAG

-490 DDERHIAWFAG
+490 DDERHISWFAG

-543 VLGVSPDKVN
+543 LLGVSPDKVDVD
-553 RELARTG
+553 LARAPT
-560 EKTNA
+560 EA
-565 IPVGFGGADDA
+565 AAPIGFGGRG

>member
-1 MKLWRHYFVLITFL
+1 MKPWRHYLVLCAFL
-15 LVGTGLSARV
+15 LVGVGLSVRV

-32 RDFLQQEGDERS
+32 REFLQQEGDERS
-44 VHKEVIPGRRGM
+44 VHKEVIPGMRGM

-72 AVTTNPKLAK
+72 AVTTNPRLAK
-82 FSDLELKQI
+82 FKELELQQI
-91 ADALGYSKQAVQ
+91 ADALGLSKEAVR
-103 KKIEANRDKGFI
+103 KKVEDNKDKGFL

-120 LSWVKSNALKELKI
+120 LSWVKSNALKQLDI
-134 SHLKLQPEYQRYYP
+134 SHLTLEPEYQRYYP
-148 AGEIAAHVVGITNI
+148 AGEIASHVVGITDV
-162 DGSGIEGLESNFE
+162 DGKGIEGLESNFE
-175 ASLRGHPGA
+175 TSLRGHSGA

-202 SSPKYGD
+202 SSPRYGE
-209 DLSLTIDLRLQ
+209 DLNLTIDLRLQ

-249 EVLAMVNQPSFNPN
+249 EILAMVNQPSFNPN
-263 SRSRLQNNMRNR
+263 SGNKQQNTMRNR
-275 AVVDVYEPGSTIK
+275 AVVDAYEPGSTIK

-309 SPGYFW
+309 APGYFKV
-315 IGKKLIEDP
+315 GNKLIEDP
-324 VNRQSLSLGQ
+324 INRKSLSLGQ

-343 FAKVALDLEQEAVF
+343 FAKLALDLEQDAVF
-357 DVLARAGL
+357 DVLARAGF

-378 GKLSSSQLR
+378 GKLSSAQLK
-387 YRVER
+387 YPVVR
-392 ASLAYGYGLNVSLI
+392 ATLAYGYGLSVSPI

-417 HGRRLPVSIVKND
+417 HGVRLPISIVKS
-430 AVRDVLKSSPRVF
+430 DVPDTGERVF
-443 DEQITKDVLAMM
+443 EAQATKDVLTMM
-455 EMVTAKEGTASNA
+455 ELVTAREGTAANA

-543 VLGVSPDKVN
+543 LLGVSPDRVDVD
-553 RELARTG
+553 LARAST
-560 EKTNA
+560 ETVA
-565 IPVGFGGADDA
+565 PIGFGGRG

>member
-1 MKLWRHYFVLITFL
+1 MKPWRHYLVLCAFL
-15 LVGTGLSARV
+15 LVGVGLSVRV

-32 RDFLQQEGDERS
+32 REFLQQEGDERS
-44 VHKEVIPGRRGM
+44 VHKEVIPGMRGM

-72 AVTTNPKLAK
+72 AVTTNPRLAK
-82 FSDLELKQI
+82 FKELELQQI
-91 ADALGYSKQAVQ
+91 ADALGLSKEAVR
-103 KKIEANRDKGFI
+103 KKVEDNKDKGFL

-120 LSWVKSNALKELKI
+120 LSWVKSNALKQLDI
-134 SHLKLQPEYQRYYP
+134 SHLTLEPEYQRYYP
-148 AGEIAAHVVGITNI
+148 AGEIASHVVGITDV
-162 DGSGIEGLESNFE
+162 DGKGIEGLESNFE
-175 ASLRGHPGA
+175 TSLRGHSGA

-202 SSPKYGD
+202 SSPRYGE
-209 DLSLTIDLRLQ
+209 DLNLTIDLRLQ

-249 EVLAMVNQPSFNPN
+249 EILAMVNQPSFNPN
-263 SRSRLQNNMRNR
+263 SGDKQQNTMRNR
-275 AVVDVYEPGSTIK
+275 AVVDAYEPGSTIK

-301 TPETMIDT
+301 TPETMINT
-309 SPGYFW
+309 APGYFKV
-315 IGKKLIEDP
+315 GNKLIEDP
-324 VNRQSLSLGQ
+324 INRKSLSLGQ

-343 FAKVALDLEQEAVF
+343 FAKLALDLEQDAVF
-357 DVLARAGL
+357 DVLARAGF

-378 GKLSSSQLR
+378 GKLSSAQLK
-387 YRVER
+387 YPVVR
-392 ASLAYGYGLNVSLI
+392 ATLAYGYGLSVSPI

-417 HGRRLPVSIVKND
+417 HGMRLPISIVKS
-430 AVRDVLKSSPRVF
+430 DVPNTGERVF
-443 DEQITKDVLAMM
+443 EAQATKDVLTMM
-455 EMVTAKEGTASNA
+455 ELVTAREGTAANA
-468 AVAGYRVAG
+468 AVSGYRVAG

-543 VLGVSPDKVN
+543 LLGVSPDKVDVD
-553 RELARTG
+553 LARAPT
-560 EKTNA
+560 EA
-565 IPVGFGGADDA
+565 AAPIGFGERG

>member
-1 MKLWRHYFVLITFL
+1 MKPWRHYLVLCAFL
-15 LVGTGLSARV
+15 LVGVGLSVRV

-32 RDFLQQEGDERS
+32 REFLQQEGDERS
-44 VHKEVIPGRRGM
+44 VHKEVIPGMRGM

-72 AVTTNPKLAK
+72 AVTTNPRLAK
-82 FSDLELKQI
+82 FKELELQQI
-91 ADALGYSKQAVQ
+91 ADALGLSKEAVR
-103 KKIEANRDKGFI
+103 KKVEDNKDKGFL

-120 LSWVKSNALKELKI
+120 LSWVKSNALKQLDI
-134 SHLKLQPEYQRYYP
+134 SHLTLEPEYQRYYP
-148 AGEIAAHVVGITNI
+148 AGEIASHVVGITDV
-162 DGSGIEGLESNFE
+162 DGKGIEGLESNFE
-175 ASLRGHPGA
+175 TSLRGHSGA

-202 SSPKYGD
+202 SSPRYGE
-209 DLSLTIDLRLQ
+209 DLNLTIDLRLQ

-249 EVLAMVNQPSFNPN
+249 EILAMVNQPSFNPN
-263 SRSRLQNNMRNR
+263 SGDKQQNTMRNR
-275 AVVDVYEPGSTIK
+275 AVVDAYEPGSTIK

-309 SPGYFW
+309 APGYFKV
-315 IGKKLIEDP
+315 GNKLIEDP
-324 VNRQSLSLGQ
+324 INRKSLSLGQ

-343 FAKVALDLEQEAVF
+343 FAKLALDLEQDAVF
-357 DVLARAGL
+357 DVLARAGF

-378 GKLSSSQLR
+378 GKLSSAQLK
-387 YRVER
+387 YPVVR
-392 ASLAYGYGLNVSLI
+392 ATLAYGYGLSVSPI

-417 HGRRLPVSIVKND
+417 HGIRLPISIVKS
-430 AVRDVLKSSPRVF
+430 DVPNTGERVF
-443 DEQITKDVLAMM
+443 EAQATKDVLTMM
-455 EMVTAKEGTASNA
+455 ELVTAREGTAANA
-468 AVAGYRVAG
+468 AVSGYRVAG

-543 VLGVSPDKVN
+543 LLGVSPDKVDVD
-553 RELARTG
+553 LAR
-560 EKTNA
+560 A
-565 IPVGFGGADDA
+565 PIDAAAPIGFGGRG

>member
-1 MKLWRHYFVLITFL
+1 MLCAFL
-15 LVGTGLSARV
+15 LVGVGLSVRV

-32 RDFLQQEGDERS
+32 REFLQQEGDERS
-44 VHKEVIPGRRGM
+44 VHKEVIPGMRGM

-72 AVTTNPKLAK
+72 AVTTNPRLAK
-82 FSDLELKQI
+82 FKELELQQI
-91 ADALGYSKQAVQ
+91 ADALGLSKEAVR
-103 KKIEANRDKGFI
+103 KKVEDNKDKGFL

-120 LSWVKSNALKELKI
+120 LSWVKSNALKQLDI
-134 SHLKLQPEYQRYYP
+134 SHLTLEPEYQRYYP
-148 AGEIAAHVVGITNI
+148 AGEIASHVVGITDV
-162 DGSGIEGLESNFE
+162 DGKGIEGLESNFE
-175 ASLRGHPGA
+175 TSLRGHSGA

-202 SSPKYGD
+202 SSPRYGE
-209 DLSLTIDLRLQ
+209 DLNLTIDLRLQ

-249 EVLAMVNQPSFNPN
+249 EILAMVNQPSFNPN
-263 SRSRLQNNMRNR
+263 SGDKQQNTMRNR
-275 AVVDVYEPGSTIK
+275 AVVDAYEPGSTIK

-309 SPGYFW
+309 APGYFKV
-315 IGKKLIEDP
+315 GNKLIEDP
-324 VNRQSLSLGQ
+324 INRKSLSLGQ

-343 FAKVALDLEQEAVF
+343 FAKLALDLEQDAVF
-357 DVLARAGL
+357 DVLARAGF

-378 GKLSSSQLR
+378 GKLSSAQLK
-387 YRVER
+387 YPVVR
-392 ASLAYGYGLNVSLI
+392 ATLAYGYGLSVSPI

-417 HGRRLPVSIVKND
+417 HGMRLPISIVKS
-430 AVRDVLKSSPRVF
+430 DVPNTGERVF
-443 DEQITKDVLAMM
+443 EAQATKDVLTMM
-455 EMVTAKEGTASNA
+455 ELVTAREGTAANA
-468 AVAGYRVAG
+468 AVSGYRVAG

-543 VLGVSPDKVN
+543 LLGVSPDKVDVD
-553 RELARTG
+553 LARAPT
-560 EKTNA
+560 EA
-565 IPVGFGGADDA
+565 AAPIGFGERG

>member
-1 MKLWRHYFVLITFL
+1 MKPWRHYLVLCAFL
-15 LVGTGLSARV
+15 LVGVGLSVRV

-32 RDFLQQEGDERS
+32 REFLQQEGDERS
-44 VHKEVIPGRRGM
+44 VHKEVIPGMRGM

-72 AVTTNPKLAK
+72 AVTTNPRLAK
-82 FSDLELKQI
+82 FKELELQQI
-91 ADALGYSKQAVQ
+91 ADALGLSKEALR
-103 KKIEANRDKGFI
+103 KKVEDNKDKGFL

-120 LSWVKSNALKELKI
+120 LSWVKSNALKQLDI
-134 SHLKLQPEYQRYYP
+134 SHLTLEPEYQRYYP
-148 AGEIAAHVVGITNI
+148 AGEIASHVVGITDL
-162 DGSGIEGLESNFE
+162 DGKGIEGLESNFE
-175 ASLRGHPGA
+175 TSLRGHAGA

-202 SSPKYGD
+202 SSPRYGE
-209 DLSLTIDLRLQ
+209 DLNLTIDLRLQ

-225 ELKSA
+225 ELKAA
-230 VNSHQAASG
+230 VNSHQAVSG

-249 EVLAMVNQPSFNPN
+249 EILAMVNQPSFNPN
-263 SRSRLQNNMRNR
+263 SGDKQQNTMRNR
-275 AVVDVYEPGSTIK
+275 AVVDAYEPGSTIK

-301 TPETMIDT
+301 TPETIIDT
-309 SPGYFW
+309 APGYFKV
-315 IGKKLIEDP
+315 GNKLIEDP
-324 VNRQSLSLGQ
+324 INRKSLSLGQ

-343 FAKVALDLEQEAVF
+343 FAKLALDLEQDAIF

-378 GKLSSSQLR
+378 GKLSNAQLK
-387 YRVER
+387 YPVVR
-392 ASLAYGYGLNVSLI
+392 ATLAYGYGLSVSPI
-406 QLAQAYLTLAS
+406 QLAQAYLTIAS
-417 HGRRLPVSIVKND
+417 HGLRLPISIVKS
-430 AVRDVLKSSPRVF
+430 DVPDTGERVF
-443 DEQITKDVLAMM
+443 EVQATKDVLTMM
-455 EMVTAKEGTASNA
+455 ELVTAREGTAAKA
-468 AVAGYRVAG
+468 AVSGYRVAG

-490 DDERHIAWFAG
+490 DDERHISWFAG

-543 VLGVSPDKVN
+543 LLGVSPDKVDVD
-553 RELARTG
+553 LARAPT
-560 EKTNA
+560 EASTP
-565 IPVGFGGADDA
+565 IGFGGRG

>member
-1 MKLWRHYFVLITFL
+1 MKPWRHYLVLCAFL
-15 LVGTGLSARV
+15 LVGVGLSVRV

-32 RDFLQQEGDERS
+32 REFLQQEGDERS
-44 VHKEVIPGRRGM
+44 VHKEVIPGMRGM

-72 AVTTNPKLAK
+72 AVTTNPRLAK
-82 FSDLELKQI
+82 FKELELQQI
-91 ADALGYSKQAVQ
+91 ADALGLSKEAVR
-103 KKIEANRDKGFI
+103 KKVEDNKDKGFL

-120 LSWVKSNALKELKI
+120 LSWVKSNALKQLDI
-134 SHLKLQPEYQRYYP
+134 SHLTLEPEYQRYYP
-148 AGEIAAHVVGITNI
+148 AGEIASHVVGITDV
-162 DGSGIEGLESNFE
+162 DGKGIEGLESNFE
-175 ASLRGHPGA
+175 TSLRGHSGA

-202 SSPKYGD
+202 SSPRYGE
-209 DLSLTIDLRLQ
+209 DLNLTIDLRLQ

-249 EVLAMVNQPSFNPN
+249 EILAMVNQPSFNPN
-263 SRSRLQNNMRNR
+263 SGDKQQNTMRNR
-275 AVVDVYEPGSTIK
+275 AVVDAYEPGSTIK

-301 TPETMIDT
+301 TPETLIDT
-309 SPGYFW
+309 APGYFKV
-315 IGKKLIEDP
+315 GNKLIEDP
-324 VNRQSLSLGQ
+324 INRKSLSLGQ

-343 FAKVALDLEQEAVF
+343 FAKLALDLEQDAVF
-357 DVLARAGL
+357 DVLARAGF

-378 GKLSSSQLR
+378 GKLSSAQLK
-387 YRVER
+387 YPVVR
-392 ASLAYGYGLNVSLI
+392 ATLAYGYGLSVSPI

-417 HGRRLPVSIVKND
+417 HGMRLPISIVKS
-430 AVRDVLKSSPRVF
+430 DVPNTGERVF
-443 DEQITKDVLAMM
+443 EAQATKDVLTMM
-455 EMVTAKEGTASNA
+455 ELVTAREGTAANA
-468 AVAGYRVAG
+468 AVSGYRVAG

-543 VLGVSPDKVN
+543 LLGVSPDKVDVD
-553 RELARTG
+553 LARAPT
-560 EKTNA
+560 EA
-565 IPVGFGGADDA
+565 AAPIGFGERG

>member
-1 MKLWRHYFVLITFL
+1 MKPWRHYLVLCAFL
-15 LVGTGLSARV
+15 LVGVGLSVRV

-32 RDFLQQEGDERS
+32 REFLQQEGDERS
-44 VHKEVIPGRRGM
+44 VHKEVIPGMRGM

-72 AVTTNPKLAK
+72 AVTTNPRLAK
-82 FSDLELKQI
+82 FKELELQQI
-91 ADALGYSKQAVQ
+91 ADALGLSKEAVR
-103 KKIEANRDKGFI
+103 KKVEDNKDKGFL

-120 LSWVKSNALKELKI
+120 LSWVKSNALKQLDI
-134 SHLKLQPEYQRYYP
+134 SHLTLEPEYQRYYP
-148 AGEIAAHVVGITNI
+148 AGEIASHVVGITDV
-162 DGSGIEGLESNFE
+162 DGKGIEGLESNFE
-175 ASLRGHPGA
+175 TSLRGHSGA

-202 SSPKYGD
+202 SSPRYGE
-209 DLSLTIDLRLQ
+209 DLNLTIDLRLQ

-244 DAKTG
+244 DANTG
-249 EVLAMVNQPSFNPN
+249 EILAMVNQPSFNPN
-263 SRSRLQNNMRNR
+263 SGDKQQNTMRNR
-275 AVVDVYEPGSTIK
+275 AVVDAYEPGSTIK

-309 SPGYFW
+309 APGYFKV
-315 IGKKLIEDP
+315 GNKLIEDP
-324 VNRQSLSLGQ
+324 INRKSLSLGQ

-343 FAKVALDLEQEAVF
+343 FAKLALDLEQDAVF

-378 GKLSSSQLR
+378 GKLSSAQLK
-387 YRVER
+387 YPVVR
-392 ASLAYGYGLNVSLI
+392 ATLAYGYGLSVSPI

-417 HGRRLPVSIVKND
+417 HGMRLPISIVKS
-430 AVRDVLKSSPRVF
+430 DVPNSGERVF
-443 DEQITKDVLAMM
+443 EAQATKDVLTMM
-455 EMVTAKEGTASNA
+455 ELVTAREGTAANA
-468 AVAGYRVAG
+468 AVSGYRVAG

-543 VLGVSPDKVN
+543 LLGVSPDKVDVD
-553 RELARTG
+553 LARAPT
-560 EKTNA
+560 EA
-565 IPVGFGGADDA
+565 AAPIGFGERG

>member
-1 MKLWRHYFVLITFL
+1 
-15 LVGTGLSARV
+15 
-25 LYLGVTE
+25 
-32 RDFLQQEGDERS
+32 
-44 VHKEVIPGRRGM
+44 
-56 IYDRNGEPLA
+56 
-66 VSTPVF
+66 
-72 AVTTNPKLAK
+72 
-82 FSDLELKQI
+82 
-91 ADALGYSKQAVQ
+91 
-103 KKIEANRDKGFI
+103 
-115 YLKRR
+115 
-120 LSWVKSNALKELKI
+120 
-134 SHLKLQPEYQRYYP
+134 
-148 AGEIAAHVVGITNI
+148 
-162 DGSGIEGLESNFE
+162 
-175 ASLRGHPGA
+175 
-184 KTVLRDRKKN
+184 
-194 SIRDLDYL
+194 
-202 SSPKYGD
+202 
-209 DLSLTIDLRLQ
+209 LQ

-392 ASLAYGYGLNVSLI
+392 ASLAYGYGLNVSPI

>member
-263 SRSRLQNNMRNR
+263 GRSRLQNNMRNR

-392 ASLAYGYGLNVSLI
+392 ASLAYGYGLNVSPI

-553 RELARTG
+553 RELARTV
-560 EKTNA
+560 EKTNT

>member
-82 FSDLELKQI
+82 FSDLELQQI

-175 ASLRGHPGA
+175 ASLRGHSGS

-392 ASLAYGYGLNVSLI
+392 ASLAYGYGLNVSPI

>member
-1 MKLWRHYFVLITFL
+1 MKPWRHYLVLCAFL
-15 LVGTGLSARV
+15 LVGVGLSVRV

-32 RDFLQQEGDERS
+32 REFLQQEGDERS
-44 VHKEVIPGRRGM
+44 VHKEVIPGMRGM

-72 AVTTNPKLAK
+72 AVTTNPRLAK
-82 FSDLELKQI
+82 FKELELQQI
-91 ADALGYSKQAVQ
+91 ADALGLSKEAVR
-103 KKIEANRDKGFI
+103 KKVEDNKDKGFL

-120 LSWVKSNALKELKI
+120 LSWVKSNALKQLDI
-134 SHLKLQPEYQRYYP
+134 SHLTLEPEYRRYYP
-148 AGEIAAHVVGITNI
+148 AGEIASHVVGITDV
-162 DGSGIEGLESNFE
+162 DGKGIEGLESNFE
-175 ASLRGHPGA
+175 TSLRGHSGA

-202 SSPKYGD
+202 SSPRYGE
-209 DLSLTIDLRLQ
+209 DLNLTIDLRLQ

-249 EVLAMVNQPSFNPN
+249 EILAMVNQPSFNPN
-263 SRSRLQNNMRNR
+263 SGDKQQNTMRNR
-275 AVVDVYEPGSTIK
+275 AVVDAYEPGSTIK

-309 SPGYFW
+309 APGYFKV
-315 IGKKLIEDP
+315 GNKLIEDP
-324 VNRQSLSLGQ
+324 INRKSLSLGQ

-343 FAKVALDLEQEAVF
+343 FAKLALDLEQDAVF

-378 GKLSSSQLR
+378 GKLSSTQLK
-387 YRVER
+387 YPVVR
-392 ASLAYGYGLNVSLI
+392 ATLAYGYGLSVSPI

-417 HGRRLPVSIVKND
+417 HGMRLPISIVKS
-430 AVRDVLKSSPRVF
+430 DVPNTGERVF
-443 DEQITKDVLAMM
+443 EAQATKDVLTMM
-455 EMVTAKEGTASNA
+455 ELVTAREGTAANA
-468 AVAGYRVAG
+468 AVSGYRVAG

-543 VLGVSPDKVN
+543 LLGVGPDKVDVD
-553 RELARTG
+553 LARAPT
-560 EKTNA
+560 EVA
-565 IPVGFGGADDA
+565 APIGFGERG

>member
-82 FSDLELKQI
+82 FSDLELQQI
-91 ADALGYSKQAVQ
+91 ADVLGYSKQAVQ

-175 ASLRGHPGA
+175 ASLRGHSGA

-392 ASLAYGYGLNVSLI
+392 ASLAYGYGLNVSPI

-565 IPVGFGGADDA
+565 IPVGFGGVDDT

>member
-1 MKLWRHYFVLITFL
+1 LKLWRHYFVLITFL

-184 KTVLRDRKKN
+184 KTVLRDRKKK

-392 ASLAYGYGLNVSLI
+392 ASLAYGYGLNVSPI

>member
-1 MKLWRHYFVLITFL
+1 MKPWRHYLVLCAFL
-15 LVGTGLSARV
+15 LVGVGLSVRV

-32 RDFLQQEGDERS
+32 REFLQQEGDERS
-44 VHKEVIPGRRGM
+44 VHKEVIPGMRGM

-72 AVTTNPKLAK
+72 AVTTNPRLAK
-82 FSDLELKQI
+82 FKELELQQI
-91 ADALGYSKQAVQ
+91 ADALGLSKEAVR
-103 KKIEANRDKGFI
+103 KKVEDNKDKGFL

-120 LSWVKSNALKELKI
+120 LSWVKSNALKQLDI
-134 SHLKLQPEYQRYYP
+134 SHLTLEPEYQRYYP
-148 AGEIAAHVVGITNI
+148 AGEIASHVVGITDL
-162 DGSGIEGLESNFE
+162 DGKGIEGLESNFE
-175 ASLRGHPGA
+175 TSLRGHAGA

-202 SSPKYGD
+202 SSPRYGE
-209 DLSLTIDLRLQ
+209 DLNLTIDLRLQ

-225 ELKSA
+225 ELKAA
-230 VNSHQAASG
+230 VNSHQAVSG

-249 EVLAMVNQPSFNPN
+249 EILAMVNQPSFNPN
-263 SRSRLQNNMRNR
+263 SGDKQQNTMRNR
-275 AVVDVYEPGSTIK
+275 AVVDAYEPGSTIK

-301 TPETMIDT
+301 TPETIIDT
-309 SPGYFW
+309 APGYFKV
-315 IGKKLIEDP
+315 GNKLIEDP
-324 VNRQSLSLGQ
+324 INRKSLSLGQ

-343 FAKVALDLEQEAVF
+343 FAKLALDLEQDAIF

-378 GKLSSSQLR
+378 GKLSNAQLK
-387 YRVER
+387 YPVVR
-392 ASLAYGYGLNVSLI
+392 ATLAYGYGLSVSPI
-406 QLAQAYLTLAS
+406 QLAQAYLTIAS
-417 HGRRLPVSIVKND
+417 HGLRLPISIVKS
-430 AVRDVLKSSPRVF
+430 DVPDTGERVF
-443 DEQITKDVLAMM
+443 EVQATKDVLTMM
-455 EMVTAKEGTASNA
+455 ELVTAREGTAAKA
-468 AVAGYRVAG
+468 AVSGYRVAG

-490 DDERHIAWFAG
+490 DDERHISWFAG

-543 VLGVSPDKVN
+543 LLGVSPDKVDVD
-553 RELARTG
+553 LARAPT
-560 EKTNA
+560 EA
-565 IPVGFGGADDA
+565 SAPIGFGGRG

>member
-1 MKLWRHYFVLITFL
+1 MKPWRHYLVLCAFL
-15 LVGTGLSARV
+15 LVGVGLSVRV

-32 RDFLQQEGDERS
+32 REFLQQEGDERS
-44 VHKEVIPGRRGM
+44 VHKEVIPGMRGM

-72 AVTTNPKLAK
+72 AVTTNPRLAK
-82 FSDLELKQI
+82 FKELELQQI
-91 ADALGYSKQAVQ
+91 ADALGLSKEAVR
-103 KKIEANRDKGFI
+103 KKVEDNKDKGFL

-120 LSWVKSNALKELKI
+120 LSWVKSNALKQLDI
-134 SHLKLQPEYQRYYP
+134 SHLTLEPEYQRYYP
-148 AGEIAAHVVGITNI
+148 AGEIASHVVGITDV
-162 DGSGIEGLESNFE
+162 DGKGIEGLESNFE
-175 ASLRGHPGA
+175 TSLRGHSGA

-202 SSPKYGD
+202 SSPRYGE
-209 DLSLTIDLRLQ
+209 DLNLTIDLRLQ

-249 EVLAMVNQPSFNPN
+249 EILAMVNQPSFNPN
-263 SRSRLQNNMRNR
+263 SGNKQQNTMRNR
-275 AVVDVYEPGSTIK
+275 AVVDAYEPGSTIK

-309 SPGYFW
+309 APGYFKV
-315 IGKKLIEDP
+315 GNKLIEDP
-324 VNRQSLSLGQ
+324 INRKILSLGQ

-343 FAKVALDLEQEAVF
+343 FAKLALDLEQDAVF
-357 DVLARAGL
+357 DVLARAGF

-378 GKLSSSQLR
+378 GKLSSAQLK
-387 YRVER
+387 YPVVR
-392 ASLAYGYGLNVSLI
+392 ATLAYGYGLSVSPI

-417 HGRRLPVSIVKND
+417 HGVRLPISIVKS
-430 AVRDVLKSSPRVF
+430 DVPDTGERVF
-443 DEQITKDVLAMM
+443 EAQATKDVLTMM
-455 EMVTAKEGTASNA
+455 ELVTAREGTAANA

-543 VLGVSPDKVN
+543 LLGVSPDRVDVD
-553 RELARTG
+553 LARAST
-560 EKTNA
+560 EA
-565 IPVGFGGADDA
+565 VAPIGFGGRG

>member
-1 MKLWRHYFVLITFL
+1 LKPWRHYLVLCAFL
-15 LVGTGLSARV
+15 LVGVGLSVRV

-32 RDFLQQEGDERS
+32 REFLQQEGDERS
-44 VHKEVIPGRRGM
+44 VHKEVIPGMRGM

-72 AVTTNPKLAK
+72 AVTTNPRLAK
-82 FSDLELKQI
+82 FKELELQQI
-91 ADALGYSKQAVQ
+91 ADALGLSKEAVR
-103 KKIEANRDKGFI
+103 KKVEDNKDKGFL

-120 LSWVKSNALKELKI
+120 LSWVKSNALKQLDI
-134 SHLKLQPEYQRYYP
+134 SHLTLEPEYQRYYP
-148 AGEIAAHVVGITNI
+148 AGEIASHVVGITDV
-162 DGSGIEGLESNFE
+162 DGKGIEGLESNFE
-175 ASLRGHPGA
+175 TSLRGHSGA

-202 SSPKYGD
+202 SSPRYGE
-209 DLSLTIDLRLQ
+209 DLNLTIDLRLQ

-249 EVLAMVNQPSFNPN
+249 EILAMVNQPSFNPN
-263 SRSRLQNNMRNR
+263 SGDKQQNTMRNR
-275 AVVDVYEPGSTIK
+275 AVVDAYEPGSTIK

-309 SPGYFW
+309 APGYFKV
-315 IGKKLIEDP
+315 GNKLIEDP
-324 VNRQSLSLGQ
+324 INRKSLSLGQ

-343 FAKVALDLEQEAVF
+343 FAKLALDLEQDAVF

-365 GNYVGVELPGEAY
+365 GSYVGVELPGEAY
-378 GKLSSSQLR
+378 GKLSSAQLK
-387 YRVER
+387 YPVVR
-392 ASLAYGYGLNVSLI
+392 ATLAYGYGLSVSPI

-417 HGRRLPVSIVKND
+417 HGMRLPISIVKS
-430 AVRDVLKSSPRVF
+430 DVPNTGERVF
-443 DEQITKDVLAMM
+443 EAQATKDVLTMM
-455 EMVTAKEGTASNA
+455 ELVTAREGTAANA
-468 AVAGYRVAG
+468 AVSGYRVAG

-543 VLGVSPDKVN
+543 LLGVSPDKVDVD
-553 RELARTG
+553 LAR
-560 EKTNA
+560 A
-565 IPVGFGGADDA
+565 PIDAAAPIGFGGRG